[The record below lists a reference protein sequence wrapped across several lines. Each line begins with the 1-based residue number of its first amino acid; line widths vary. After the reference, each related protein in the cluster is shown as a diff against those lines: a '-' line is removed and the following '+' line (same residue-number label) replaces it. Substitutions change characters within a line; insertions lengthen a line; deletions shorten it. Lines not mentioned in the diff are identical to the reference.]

1 MNTTSNH
8 TPAHVDVQTQTAES
22 AEQGALALQQQALLH
37 ALAASGIQ
45 NATNLIAA
53 YVLPTRTTGIILSKN
68 RVQRGLQ
75 AYRANAAALAER
87 ALLAAYP
94 VLQQLLGSETF
105 TMLARDLW
113 AAHPPERGDLA
124 QWGGTLPAYLQSA
137 PALADLVSEHP
148 YLPDVARLEW
158 ALHSMA
164 TAADASQD
172 SASFAL
178 LASQPPETLQLR
190 LAPGTQLL
198 RSAYPIV
205 AIWQAHAAPTPDLS
219 EATRLLAEGVGQ
231 TALVWRQGYAPRVA
245 VVRPGEAA
253 LLRCALTKDNLSE
266 AVAQA
271 LAKSAGFDLSAWL
284 TLAVQRG
291 VLLGMTHIQKSDQE
305 HH

>member
-53 YVLPTRTTGIILSKN
+53 YVLLTRTTGIILSKN

-94 VLQQLLGSETF
+94 VLQQLLGSESF
-105 TMLARDLW
+105 AMLARDLW

-190 LAPGTQLL
+190 LAPGTQLMK
-198 RSAYPIV
+198 SSYPTV
-205 AIWQAHAAPTPDLS
+205 AIWQAHGASTDLR
-219 EATRLLAEGVGQ
+219 EATRLLAEGIGQ
-231 TALVWRQGYAPRVA
+231 TAVIWRHGYAPRTRA
-245 VVRPGEAA
+245 VGVDEAA
-253 LLRCALTKDNLSE
+253 LLRS
-266 AVAQA
+266 A
-271 LAKSAGFDLSAWL
+271 LAKGSVGAAVAAALAVESAFDLGDWL
-284 TLAVQRG
+284 TAAVQSG
-291 VLLGMTHIQKSDQE
+291 LLLSVASVCD
-305 HH
+305 